1 MLTMYEPNKKRPY
14 TVVTFFEDCAYGNKL
29 YHQFTA
35 RQNVSKKHCTKECL
49 LMVRENL
56 QGNIFNRPFKYILL
70 KKCDEE
76 ETKPT
81 LDSNPDKRPIQDYF
95 VTQEKIVSR
104 LPHNKEPVCSTEMET
119 YVGTEERRYVILAYK
134 TLEDNSNLGLETSW
148 KQWTGATEL
157 VAGLSTMYKIS
168 NVQFLKGL
176 SITPCAFQY
185 IVVVEIFMDQ
195 KLKQTDNYALDF
207 LQKFRIKRM
216 SGYLALY
223 VPVS

>member
-1 MLTMYEPNKKRPY
+1 MYEPNKNRSY

-29 YHQFTA
+29 YNHITA
-35 RQNVSKKHCTKECL
+35 RQKVSKKHGTKEGL
-49 LMVRENL
+49 LVLRENL
-56 QGNIFNRPFKYILL
+56 QGNVFNRPFKYILL
-70 KKCDEE
+70 RKCDEE
-76 ETKPT
+76 ETKPMF
-81 LDSNPDKRPIQDYF
+81 DSDPDKRPIEDYF
-95 VTQEKIVSR
+95 VTLEKIVSR
-104 LPHNKEPVCSTEMET
+104 VSHNKEPICSTEMEKC
-119 YVGTEERRYVILAYK
+119 VQPEERRYVILAYK

-148 KQWTGATEL
+148 KRWTGATEL

-223 VPVS
+223 VPVT

>member
-1 MLTMYEPNKKRPY
+1 MYEPNKNRPD
-14 TVVTFFEDCAYGNKL
+14 TVVTFFEDCAYGNNL
-29 YHQFTA
+29 YHDFTA
-35 RQNVSKKHCTKECL
+35 RRKVSKKHGTKECL
-49 LMVRENL
+49 LLVRENL

-70 KKCDEE
+70 RKCDDE
-76 ETKPT
+76 ETNPR
-81 LDSNPDKRPIQDYF
+81 LDSDPDKHPIQDYF
-95 VTQEKIVSR
+95 VTLEKIVSR
-104 LPHNKEPVCSTEMET
+104 LPHNKEPVCSTKMEK
-119 YVGTEERRYVILAYK
+119 YVGPEERRYVILAYK

-185 IVVVEIFMDQ
+185 VVVVEIFMDQ
-195 KLKQTDNYALDF
+195 KWKQTDNYALDF